1 MEHDLGTQ
9 LEWVA
14 AIHHNTEHPHVHIA
28 VRGVD
33 DKGMPL
39 RLPREYIRAG
49 MRERAEELATEALG
63 YRSPADAQ
71 EAQRRETI
79 QNRYTPLDR
88 ILQRSNN
95 GSSSRF
101 AVTANPN
108 NAALSESAQQLQKHL
123 AARLMHLQTM
133 GLAQF
138 VAPHEW
144 SVQAEFETVLRTLQ
158 QSGDRQKMLAA
169 HGALVSDKR
178 LPLQVTTLRQL
189 RSVAGRVLLHT
200 EDEQTGKRYMLV
212 EGTDGKVHLI
222 YHTGEI
228 EEARNQGKL
237 AVNDF
242 VRIEKRFAK
251 KKPIL
256 HVDDLGCAN
265 ALLQSSSYFRKEAEI
280 LIRHG
285 IHDVQPVW
293 GGWLGQYQTKLQN
306 ELRDPDGRKQEKS
319 GRGGRSM

>member
-1 MEHDLGTQ
+1 M
-9 LEWVA
+9 
-14 AIHHNTEHPHVHIA
+14 
-28 VRGVD
+28 R
-33 DKGMPL
+33 
-39 RLPREYIRAG
+39 G
-49 MRERAEELATEALG
+49 MRERAEEIATEALG
-63 YRSPADAQ
+63 YRTPGDAQ
-71 EAQRRETI
+71 EAQRRETL

-88 ILQRSNN
+88 ILQRRND

-108 NAALSESAQQLQKHL
+108 DASLSESAQQLQKHL

-133 GLAQF
+133 GLAQL

-144 SVQAEFETVLRTLQ
+144 SVQADFEKVLRTLQ

-189 RSVAGRVLLHT
+189 QSIAGRVLLHT

-212 EGTDGKVHLI
+212 EGTDAKVHLI
-222 YHTGEI
+222 YHTDAI

-237 AVNDF
+237 AVNSF

-251 KKPIL
+251 GKPTL
-256 HVDDLGCAN
+256 HVDDLGDAN
-265 ALLQSSSYFRKEAEI
+265 ALLRNSSYFHKEAE
-280 LIRHG
+280 LLLRRGIRE
-285 IHDVQPVW
+285 VQPVW
-293 GGWLGQYQTKLQN
+293 GGWLGQYQTKLQT
-306 ELRDPDGRKQEKS
+306 ELRNPDRRKRENS
-319 GRGGRSM
+319 GRGGRSSVIC